1 MSILLMLIGIPFLII
16 HYYNGGTFD
25 ELVPL
30 ASIVFLVWMLDVAV
44 NLHAIAR
51 PIRAISD
58 AHKFLD
64 RAKHDI
70 DMAKKDIKD
79 GRQ

>member
-1 MSILLMLIGIPFLII
+1 MSILLMLVGIPFLII

-30 ASIVFLVWMLDVAV
+30 ASIVFLVWMLDIAV
-44 NLHAIAR
+44 NLHTIAR
-51 PIRAISD
+51 PIRAIQE
-58 AHKFLD
+58 ANKLLE

-70 DMAKKDIKD
+70 DRAKKDIND
-79 GRQ
+79 GR

>member
-44 NLHAIAR
+44 NLHTIAR